1 MWSPCSPSVIP
12 EAQGRCGGS
21 AAPQLPGPGQPPTST
36 LAEAVGRP
44 KGLGES
50 QTARIQVASPLISEA
65 GCSQAPAFS
74 ATVGSAQ
81 SPRPRRRALL
91 VPPGPPGLRVVCLA
105 CQYLLPPHVPSSG
118 PGGLPPLPPG
128 LVPPSPAG
136 PSQTQP
142 GHPWDQVTQLE
153 PTPVPPSPP
162 GGP

>member
-65 GCSQAPAFS
+65 GCSQPLPSLPRWAAP
-74 ATVGSAQ
+74 
-81 SPRPRRRALL
+81 RALGPGGEPYL
-91 VPPGPPGLRVVCLA
+91 FHLGPPGLRVVCLA